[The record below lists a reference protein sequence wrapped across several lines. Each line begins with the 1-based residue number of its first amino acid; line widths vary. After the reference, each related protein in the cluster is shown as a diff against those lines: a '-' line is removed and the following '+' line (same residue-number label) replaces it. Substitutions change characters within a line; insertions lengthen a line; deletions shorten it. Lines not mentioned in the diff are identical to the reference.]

1 MLRYIYLILL
11 INYFNCSG
19 QSPHK
24 DYSDKSPNVN
34 DNNIFRSTENQY
46 RIKIPENWSVNK
58 GTSLGAEFNAK
69 SELEDASLNIIVAN
83 LKTPPTFTAHDVPVE
98 TLMQTITKNNPT
110 SKLIESEK
118 QYLSNEKA
126 LYIKYRFNYKTLDTD
141 TDIIC
146 IQYSVIKKT
155 KIYTVTLQAQE
166 LTYSSYINIFRETLK
181 SFLFEDF

>member
-1 MLRYIYLILL
+1 M
-11 INYFNCSG
+11 
-19 QSPHK
+19 
-24 DYSDKSPNVN
+24 
-34 DNNIFRSTENQY
+34 
-46 RIKIPENWSVNK
+46 
-58 GTSLGAEFNAK
+58 
-69 SELEDASLNIIVAN
+69 
-83 LKTPPTFTAHDVPVE
+83 PVE